1 MPNKKFNQVRK
12 RAIAI
17 QKAGGKKT
25 VPSKKVFKV
34 TMQTALQQASNELNA
49 K

>member
-12 RAIAI
+12 RAIAL
-17 QKAGGKKT
+17 QKSGGKKT
-25 VPSKKVFKV
+25 VVKKVFKV
-34 TMQTALQQASNELNA
+34 TMQTALRQASNELNT